1 MKKANYE
8 LCVKDCTAALEIA
21 PNHMKSLQRRA
32 MANEQLKKYKE
43 AQDGAPT
50 LLPMT
55 ANVDRL
61 GGRAEAGCKRQTC
74 EGCAHHI
81 ASEASAV

>member
-21 PNHMKSLQRRA
+21 PNHIKSLQRRA

-50 LLPMT
+50 PPF
-55 ANVDRL
+55 R
-61 GGRAEAGCKRQTC
+61 
-74 EGCAHHI
+74 
-81 ASEASAV
+81 